1 MKGLAET
8 VEALRELVERVQEP
22 VWGTQTQEL
31 LEDIQR
37 LQRVISAASAVQT
50 VRIAQF
56 AAREKAYDEHGA
68 LADADRGVGFVSEF
82 AGDELA
88 PVLGMAP
95 SMSERR
101 VRCAA
106 TLTARLPRTLRAVA
120 EGDLDP
126 FRAQVIAEEL
136 ALADRDVCAAVE
148 ERIHPRAHGDSPGR
162 LRGRVRRALASVD
175 PLAVRAAAARARLG
189 RCVQVR
195 AGAVPGMS
203 EWFAVLSTEDSA
215 QCWAAVDEL
224 AHRMKADD
232 PSRCLDACRADA
244 LVDLVMA
251 RAQVSATVTFAV
263 PVHPRAAEAAPPATD
278 PPEGCSTE
286 AAPPP
291 TDPPEGC
298 STEAAPPATDP
309 PEGFGFGSVVGIPG
323 IGVIAPGVVEAL
335 LGRLSTKVARTLVDA
350 RTGVTLETTTPRY
363 RPTEGMRRFVQMRD
377 GTCRFPG
384 CGVQARRCQLDH
396 VLPAPA
402 GPTRPSNLIALCQ
415 HHHRLKT
422 FGGWRPVLARD
433 GTVEWADPYGQAWV
447 TSPVDHLATRV
458 A

>member
-1 MKGLAET
+1 M
-8 VEALRELVERVQEP
+8 EALTETIEELRSLVERVQEP
-22 VWGTQTQEL
+22 TWGVETGEL
-31 LEDIQR
+31 LADIHR
-37 LQRVISAASAVQT
+37 LQGVISAASAVQT

-68 LADADRGVGFVSEF
+68 LVDADRGVGFVSEF

-106 TLTARLPRTLRAVA
+106 TLAARLPRTLRAVA
-120 EGDLDP
+120 DGELDP
-126 FRAQVIAEEL
+126 FRAQVVAEEL
-136 ALADRDVCAAVE
+136 ALADRDVSAAVE
-148 ERIHPRAHGDSPGR
+148 ERIHPRASADTPGR
-162 LRGRVRRALASVD
+162 LRARVRRALASVD

-189 RCVQVR
+189 RCVRVR
-195 AGAVPGMS
+195 AGDVPGMS
-203 EWFAVLSTEDSA
+203 EWFAVLPTEDSA

-232 PSRCLDACRADA
+232 PSRSLDVCRADA
-244 LVDLVMA
+244 LVDLIMA

-263 PVHPRAAEAAPPATD
+263 PVHPRDATHAAPATTGGPDADADAVAGPA
-278 PPEGCSTE
+278 GC
-286 AAPPP
+286 
-291 TDPPEGC
+291 
-298 STEAAPPATDP
+298 AT
-309 PEGFGFGSVVGIPG
+309 PEGFGFGSVVGVPG
-323 IGVIAPGVVEAL
+323 VGVVAPGVVEAL
-335 LGRLSTKVARTLVDA
+335 LGRLSTRVARALVDA
-350 RTGVTLETTTPRY
+350 HTGVTLETMTPRY
-363 RPTEGMRRFVQMRD
+363 RPTEAMRRFVQVRD

-396 VLPAPA
+396 VVPAPA
-402 GPTRPSNLIALCQ
+402 GPTSPANLIALCQ

-433 GTVEWADPYGQAWV
+433 GTVVWTDPYRQRWV
-447 TSPVDHLATRV
+447 TDPVDHLATQV